1 MNLDDIRSDID
12 MVDSQLIAL
21 LEQRMDLVSQVATY
35 KKMTGVRVLDNSREI
50 AILDKVANRV
60 KEPLFTET
68 IVNTFRDILK
78 NSRAYQEQTLK
89 GEIRKLRYVSS
100 L

>member
-1 MNLDDIRSDID
+1 MNLDDIRNDID

-35 KKMTGVRVLDNSREI
+35 KKMTGARVLDNSREI
-50 AILDKVANRV
+50 AILEKVASRV

-89 GEIRKLRYVSS
+89 D
-100 L
+100 

>member
-1 MNLDDIRSDID
+1 MNLDDIRNDID

-50 AILDKVANRV
+50 AILDKVSNRV

-89 GEIRKLRYVSS
+89 D
-100 L
+100 

>member
-35 KKMTGVRVLDNSREI
+35 KKMTGARVLDNSREI
-50 AILDKVANRV
+50 AILDKVSNRV

-89 GEIRKLRYVSS
+89 D
-100 L
+100 

>member
-1 MNLDDIRSDID
+1 MNLDDIRNDID

-68 IVNTFRDILK
+68 IVNTFRDILN

-89 GEIRKLRYVSS
+89 D
-100 L
+100 

>member
-50 AILDKVANRV
+50 AILDKVSNRV

-89 GEIRKLRYVSS
+89 D
-100 L
+100 

>member
-1 MNLDDIRSDID
+1 MNLDDIRNDID

-89 GEIRKLRYVSS
+89 D
-100 L
+100 

>member
-1 MNLDDIRSDID
+1 MNLDDIRNDID

-35 KKMTGVRVLDNSREI
+35 KKMTGARVLDNSREI

-89 GEIRKLRYVSS
+89 D
-100 L
+100 

>member
-35 KKMTGVRVLDNSREI
+35 KKMTGARVLDNSREI

-89 GEIRKLRYVSS
+89 D
-100 L
+100 

>member
-12 MVDSQLIAL
+12 KVDSQLIAL

-35 KKMTGVRVLDNSREI
+35 KKMTGVGVLDNTREI
-50 AILDKVANRV
+50 AILEKVATHV
-60 KEPLFTET
+60 KEPLFKET

-78 NSRAYQEQTLK
+78 NSRTYQKQALK
-89 GEIRKLRYVSS
+89 D
-100 L
+100 

>member
-35 KKMTGVRVLDNSREI
+35 KKMTGARVLDNSREI
-50 AILDKVANRV
+50 AILDKVSNRV

-68 IVNTFRDILK
+68 IVNTLRDILK

-89 GEIRKLRYVSS
+89 D
-100 L
+100 

>member
-1 MNLDDIRSDID
+1 MNLDDIRNDID

-35 KKMTGVRVLDNSREI
+35 KKMTGARVLDNSREI
-50 AILDKVANRV
+50 AILDKVSNRV

-89 GEIRKLRYVSS
+89 D
-100 L
+100 

>member
-35 KKMTGVRVLDNSREI
+35 KKMTGARVLDNSREI
-50 AILDKVANRV
+50 AILEKVSNRV
-60 KEPLFTET
+60 KAPLYTET

-89 GEIRKLRYVSS
+89 N
-100 L
+100 

>member
-89 GEIRKLRYVSS
+89 D
-100 L
+100 

>member
-12 MVDSQLIAL
+12 KVDSQLIAL

-35 KKMTGVRVLDNSREI
+35 KKMTGVGVLDNTRES
-50 AILDKVANRV
+50 AILEKVATHV
-60 KEPLFTET
+60 KEPLFKET

-78 NSRAYQEQTLK
+78 NSRTYQKQALK
-89 GEIRKLRYVSS
+89 D
-100 L
+100 

>member
-12 MVDSQLIAL
+12 MVDSQLLAL

-89 GEIRKLRYVSS
+89 D
-100 L
+100 

>member
-1 MNLDDIRSDID
+1 MNLDAIRSDID

-35 KKMTGVRVLDNSREI
+35 KKMTGARVLDNSREI
-50 AILDKVANRV
+50 AILDKVSNRV

-89 GEIRKLRYVSS
+89 D
-100 L
+100 